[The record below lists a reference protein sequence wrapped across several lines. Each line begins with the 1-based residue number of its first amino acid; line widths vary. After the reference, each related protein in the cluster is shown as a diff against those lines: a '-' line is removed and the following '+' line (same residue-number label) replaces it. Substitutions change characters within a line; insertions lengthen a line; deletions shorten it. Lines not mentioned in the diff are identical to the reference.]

1 MTKTEKSLIKAIEGG
16 NKEEALELFKAFTEL
31 KSSTDE
37 QSNDYYEQIEAIGE
51 EVEEEVTETVEETV
65 VEVEIE
71 EEVEEVAP
79 IKVREKRGKKAK
91 TIERQEIEKDFNAL
105 LEKAINYQ
113 AQIRRERSGDAKLTH
128 QLVKQLNI
136 IKKRNFR

>member
-16 NKEEALELFKAFTEL
+16 NKEEALELFTAFTEL

-37 QSNDYYEQIEAIGE
+37 QSNAYYEQIEAIGE
-51 EVEEEVTETVEETV
+51 EVEEVAETVEETV